1 MNPHKDHAGPVV
13 ITFCYP
19 DYTVGLG
26 ISPSHALHSDDLSR
40 YYKRLVGFTT
50 DREFTCILFNTGVTL
65 PRRLDIWLPIL

>member
-1 MNPHKDHAGPVV
+1 MNPLRDHAGLVV

-26 ISPSHALHSDDLSR
+26 IPPSHAPVVRTKSSLQ
-40 YYKRLVGFTT
+40 RLVGYTT